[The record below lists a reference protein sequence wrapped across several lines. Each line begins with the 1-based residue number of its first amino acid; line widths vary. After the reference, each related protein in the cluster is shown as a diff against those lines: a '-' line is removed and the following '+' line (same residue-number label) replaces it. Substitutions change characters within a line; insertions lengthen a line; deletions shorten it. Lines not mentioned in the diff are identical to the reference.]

1 MGDSLTISSFVI
13 RFVEDKSQ
21 PSAAAKYRGTIRH
34 VQSDDSLSFTS
45 WADAEFFI
53 QRYISL
59 ETMTPGQNWQPG
71 NNQPTE
77 E

>member
-13 RFVEDKSQ
+13 RFVQDTS
-21 PSAAAKYRGTIRH
+21 PSPGAAKYRGSIRH

-45 WADAEFFI
+45 WTDAETFI

-59 ETMTPGQNWQPG
+59 ETMTPGKNWKPG
-71 NNQPTE
+71 NDQPLE